1 MRGSRTKCRSSSRAA
16 SHASRSPGLFP
27 EGNEDL
33 ETAQIKKMHFIAQ
46 QLGIEGGER
55 VLDVGCG
62 WGGLV
67 CFLAKEHRCAVV
79 GVTPAPRQADYIRAR
94 ASRLGIADRV
104 RIVVGHF
111 HEVSLAPGSF
121 DGVSFVGS
129 ITHFQDK
136 PGTLVKA
143 WSLLKPSGNVYL
155 SETCFASAAKR
166 REFESRPGTRFVL
179 QDTFG
184 WAELIPVSDY
194 VRYFEDAG
202 FSLRGLTD
210 LTEAFYRTIEI
221 WSQNA
226 ERNREALD
234 AIESGLSERLLR
246 YFEISNAGWGYTSKQ
261 YAVIASKRR

>member
-1 MRGSRTKCRSSSRAA
+1 MQVEAHRLDGWTHGITNTHYDQDPRIFQLFLDPAMKY
-16 SHASRSPGLFP
+16 SPGLFP

-111 HEVSLAPGSF
+111 HEVSLAPG
-121 DGVSFVGS
+121 VSM
-129 ITHFQDK
+129 
-136 PGTLVKA
+136 
-143 WSLLKPSGNVYL
+143 
-155 SETCFASAAKR
+155 ASASWDPSR
-166 REFESRPGTRFVL
+166 IFRTNPGHSSRPGPSSSPPGTSTSRKPASPVL
-179 QDTFG
+179 RSG
-184 WAELIPVSDY
+184 ESSNRGRGPGSCSRIPL
-194 VRYFEDAG
+194 AG
-202 FSLRGLTD
+202 RS
-210 LTEAFYRTIEI
+210 
-221 WSQNA
+221 
-226 ERNREALD
+226 
-234 AIESGLSERLLR
+234 
-246 YFEISNAGWGYTSKQ
+246 
-261 YAVIASKRR
+261 